1 MSEKWIWL
9 NGEFYLEKNAFIPV
23 ADHGFLF
30 GEGIFT
36 TIRVHNG
43 KCEFFYPHL
52 QRLQR
57 QAEALDFYWNSLNF
71 EPIAELIERNQAWEG
86 IWRLK
91 IIVTVREK
99 EGRRNA
105 GQVLALIHPAQD
117 FSFTPCTLCLFPHPL
132 ESPLA
137 HIKSLSY
144 LDHLYVR
151 EYAKKRGF
159 TDAITQM
166 GNGVLLETGC
176 SNLFWIDQGT
186 CWIPDPQLPY
196 LKGIFLQSIL
206 PHLALPAQFIKA
218 TRDQVPSSANVYIC
232 NALTHIRPVLSIDE
246 TYFSRSMQRE
256 ELLQQAIAQA
266 LQGNK

>member
-1 MSEKWIWL
+1 VSEKWIWL
-9 NGEFYLEKNAFIPV
+9 NGKFCLEKEALIPV
-23 ADHGFLF
+23 TDHGFLF

-36 TIRVHNG
+36 TMRVQEG
-43 KCEFFYPHL
+43 KCEFFPRHL

-57 QAEALDFYWNSLNF
+57 QAEALDLNWHSLSF
-71 EPIAELIERNQAWEG
+71 KSISELIERNQAWKG

-91 IIVTVREK
+91 MIATVSEK
-99 EGRRNA
+99 EGKREVGNL
-105 GQVLALIHPAQD
+105 LAMMQPAQD
-117 FSFTPCTLCLFPHPL
+117 LTFAPCTLCLFPYPI

-151 EYAKKRGF
+151 EYAKRRGF

-176 SNLFWIDQGT
+176 SNLFWIDQEV
-186 CWIPDPQLPY
+186 CWIPDLQLPY

-206 PHLALPAQFIKA
+206 PHLTMPIHFIKA
-218 TRDQVPSSANVYIC
+218 TCAQMPPSASVYIC
-232 NALTHIRPVLSIDE
+232 NALTHIRPVLSIDDVS
-246 TYFSRSMQRE
+246 FPRNLQKE
-256 ELLQQAIAQA
+256 EQLQQATARA
-266 LQGNK
+266 LQGNE